1 MLLKA
6 NKGSGF
12 WNKAEIRLAV
22 VFIALLLFYLAIAY
36 FVYAP
41 YEYYGTQE
49 SPRFADPW
57 FKRSAVILEGGVLYR
72 DTFTAT
78 PPLTNYLLVIPSIV
92 ANWSG
97 PSNPIATLSFMIF
110 FSLFNLFAAWLLLYM
125 APDRQTG
132 YMAALLYLFNPF
144 TFGNTVLR
152 RQDESI
158 LVFFWGLALL
168 FLLRKL
174 HTQSAIAIG
183 VGLLVKLTTVLLIPI
198 SVIHSRFN
206 WRYFVFP
213 PLVFAIGWVPFYL
226 LAGEPAIFWNFNQQ
240 EAQHPFQLGGIS
252 MASMW
257 NRLYTEQGLRL
268 PGRYLSWLFL
278 FALVMVLLFILWQ
291 RVGVLPD
298 TSLLLTVVL
307 IFVPKLHGG
316 YFSILAFTMVLLLRK
331 PYQIAMYMIIAILV
345 LIADF
350 HKFPIRD
357 YEITLLLMAV
367 SMMLLGGLM
376 AVLYIEARREAPKTP
391 FIKWLRAE
399 S

>member
-6 NKGSGF
+6 DNGSGF
-12 WNKAEIRLAV
+12 WNKPEFRLAV
-22 VFIALLLFYLAIAY
+22 VFIALLLFYLAFAY
-36 FVYAP
+36 LVYAP

-57 FKRSAVILEGGVLYR
+57 LERSAVILEGRLLYQ

-78 PPLTNYLLVIPSIV
+78 PPLTNYLLVIPSTV
-92 ANWSG
+92 AQWSG
-97 PSNPIATLSFMIF
+97 PSNPVATLSFMVF

-174 HTQSAIAIG
+174 HTQSAITIG
-183 VGLLVKLTTVLLIPI
+183 VTMLVKLTAVLLLPI
-198 SVIHSRFN
+198 AAIHSRFN
-206 WRYFVFP
+206 WRYFVI
-213 PLVFAIGWVPFYL
+213 PLFVFVLGWLPFYFS
-226 LAGEPAIFWNFNQQ
+226 AGETAIFWNFNQQ
-240 EAQHPFQLGGIS
+240 GAEHPFQLGGIS
-252 MASMW
+252 MASIW
-257 NRLYTEQGLRL
+257 NLLHAEQGLEI
-268 PGRYLSWLFL
+268 PAHYLSWLFL
-278 FALVMVLLFILWQ
+278 FALVVTLLFILWQ

-331 PYQIAMYMIIAILV
+331 PYQIALYMIIAILV

-350 HKFPIRD
+350 YKFPIRD
-357 YEITLLLMAV
+357 YEITLLLMTV
-367 SMMLLGGLM
+367 SIMLLGGLM
-376 AVLYIEARREAPKTP
+376 AALYIEARREAPKTS
-391 FIKWLRAE
+391 FKKWLTAA